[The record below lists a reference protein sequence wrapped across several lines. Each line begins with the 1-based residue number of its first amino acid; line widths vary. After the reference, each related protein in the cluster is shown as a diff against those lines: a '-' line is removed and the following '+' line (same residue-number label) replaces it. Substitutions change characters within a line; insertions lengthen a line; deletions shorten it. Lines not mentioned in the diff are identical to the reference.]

1 MEILEFK
8 HLNLKIRLEP
18 FINIIGSVS
27 SGKTTLLKMLINK
40 VPSNS
45 VYIDN
50 KPLSSYTTDF
60 KKKNLAA
67 CLNDLKFN
75 TEYVNEELLFYQ
87 KILNVEVSTAYDNIK
102 AFDIFFKLS
111 EILETKIEYLT
122 ISEKALIKILSL
134 LILNPRI
141 LGIDTLLSYL
151 PLEMKLKIIKYAK
164 NNNISIINIT
174 STSEELL
181 LGSDIIVLDDY
192 QVKEYDTTKKILE
205 KEKLLLEIGFELPF
219 VISLSSGLNY
229 YNLLNKKY
237 YSNKTLVRA
246 IWK

>member
-8 HLNLKIRLEP
+8 HLNLKIKLES

-40 VPSNS
+40 VPNTS

-50 KPLSSYTTDF
+50 KPLSSYSTDF
-60 KKKNLAA
+60 KKKNLTV
-67 CLNDLKFN
+67 CLNDLNFN

-87 KILNVEVSTAYDNIK
+87 KILNVEVSKAYDNIK
-102 AFDIFFKLS
+102 AFDNFFKLKD
-111 EILETKIEYLT
+111 ILEAKTQYLT
-122 ISEKALIKILSL
+122 VSEKALIKILSL

-141 LGIDTLLSYL
+141 IGIDLLLVYL
-151 PLEMKLKIIKYAK
+151 PLEMKLKVIKYAK
-164 NNNISIINIT
+164 NNDISIINIT
-174 STSEELL
+174 SSSEELL
-181 LGSDIIVLDDY
+181 LGSDVIVLDKY

-205 KEKLLLEIGFELPF
+205 NEKLLLEIGFELPF
-219 VISLSSGLNY
+219 VVSLSSGLNY
-229 YNLLNKKY
+229 YSLLNKKY
-237 YSNKTLVRA
+237 YSNKTLVGA